1 MKFLSDILAK
11 AGLIVDGA
19 ITLNSVANATTD
31 TDKFLTV
38 ESSVV
43 KYRTGIQLL
52 SDIGAQ
58 PLLTNP
64 ITGTGV
70 VGQVAFYT
78 NTTVLSG
85 DAGFFWDNTNK
96 RLGVSTNTPHTN
108 LQIGSGSGAKY
119 LGIVDTADATYNI
132 GYIGRNGDKL
142 HIGFSNSNTSISERN
157 AISIDSTSLYVGFGV
172 SAPVNRFQVGS
183 MGTTGFSGNHF
194 AFGNGSA
201 ATAFFQASTS
211 TQMYVSTYLA
221 LLPSG
226 SGTGNLVVGALAS
239 NGFRLEVVGTMKVTN
254 TVTFDTIAAAT
265 VDTDK
270 FLVSD
275 GGVIKYRTG
284 AQVLSDIG
292 GTAIYGVFKTDYDY
306 DITGSRN
313 GTNKIFT
320 LTNNFVS
327 GSTHVYVN
335 GIRYTPGGGYDYTE
349 SAVNQITFTT
359 APDSGD
365 LITVDYIKS

>member
-19 ITLNSVANATTD
+19 VTLNSVANATTD

-70 VGQVAFYT
+70 ATQIAFFT
-78 NTTVLSG
+78 GATTLSG
-85 DAGFFWDNTNK
+85 DSGLYWDNTNK
-96 RLGVSTNTPHTN
+96 RLGVSTSTPYTN
-108 LQIGSGSGAKY
+108 VQIGSDSGAKY
-119 LGIVDTADATYNI
+119 IGIVDTADATYNI
-132 GYIGRNGDKL
+132 AYVGHNGTKL

-157 AISIDSTSLYVGFGV
+157 AISIDSALLYVGVGI
-172 SAPVNRFQVGS
+172 STPANRFQIGS
-183 MGTTGFSGNHF
+183 VGTTGYSGNHF

-201 ATAFFQASTS
+201 ATAFFQASTY
-211 TQMYVSTYLA
+211 TVMYLSTYLSI
-221 LLPSG
+221 LPSG
-226 SGTGNLVVGALAS
+226 TGSTGNLVLGALSS
-239 NGFRLEVVGTMKVTN
+239 NGYRLEVVGTMKVTN
-254 TVTFDTIAAAT
+254 TVTFDSIAAAT
-265 VDTDK
+265 VNTNK
-270 FLVSD
+270 YLVSD
-275 GGVIKYRTG
+275 NGVIKYRTA
-284 AQVLSDIG
+284 AQLLSDVS
-292 GTAIYGVFKTDYDY
+292 TTFKTDYDY
-306 DITGSRN
+306 DITGLRN
-313 GTNKIFT
+313 GVNKVYT
-320 LTNNFVS
+320 LTNNFLS

-349 SAVNQITFTT
+349 SAANQITFTT